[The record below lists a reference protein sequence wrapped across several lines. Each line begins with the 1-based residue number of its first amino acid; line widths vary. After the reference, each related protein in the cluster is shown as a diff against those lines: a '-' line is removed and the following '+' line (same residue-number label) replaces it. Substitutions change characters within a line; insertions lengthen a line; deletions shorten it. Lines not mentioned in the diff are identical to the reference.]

1 MLLSTRY
8 HGEPGWLVLVVQLL
22 VLFDFYFFGDPLNVF
37 AVQKTKLAV
46 VTSTPTEKLVLDVN
60 NFHLAGL
67 IEAKVLLT

>member
-22 VLFDFYFFGDPLNVF
+22 VLFDFHFFGDPLNVF